1 MLVSVIGFVVC
12 SLLIFYHGKKLS
24 FYGDLISIKSG
35 LGRVWVGLILMASVT
50 SLPEL
55 VMGISAV
62 TVVDSPDLAVGNVL
76 GSCVFNLA
84 VLSLLDAIL
93 PGQPILTKVAR
104 SNVLAASLSTI
115 LLTFVGVGL
124 FLANEISILNWLGVT
139 SLMFL
144 IIYFVSIRLL
154 HSYGMKETLVVEPA
168 DDLKVKDI
176 TIGNIVL
183 WYSIH
188 AVVVIAAA
196 IVLPYFSDV
205 IAAELGL
212 EKSFVGT
219 LFLAAASSLP
229 EIAVCISAARM
240 GNADLAVGNLF
251 GSNIFNIMLL
261 TIFDLFYTPGNILKD
276 ASESNLITVF
286 AVVIMNSIAITGL
299 TVRPEKKVLHYL
311 AWDTALILIVYVFT
325 MIFLFIY

>member
-12 SLLIFYHGKKLS
+12 SVLIFYHGKKLS

-62 TVVDSPDLAVGNVL
+62 TVVGSPDLAVGNVL

-124 FLANEISILNWLGVT
+124 FLANEISIKSG
-139 SLMFL
+139 
-144 IIYFVSIRLL
+144 
-154 HSYGMKETLVVEPA
+154 
-168 DDLKVKDI
+168 
-176 TIGNIVL
+176 
-183 WYSIH
+183 
-188 AVVVIAAA
+188 
-196 IVLPYFSDV
+196 SD
-205 IAAELGL
+205 
-212 EKSFVGT
+212 
-219 LFLAAASSLP
+219 
-229 EIAVCISAARM
+229 SAP
-240 GNADLAVGNLF
+240 
-251 GSNIFNIMLL
+251 I
-261 TIFDLFYTPGNILKD
+261 
-276 ASESNLITVF
+276 
-286 AVVIMNSIAITGL
+286 
-299 TVRPEKKVLHYL
+299 
-311 AWDTALILIVYVFT
+311 
-325 MIFLFIY
+325 